1 MLTSSTDV
9 GKSMLTRALLAVY
22 RRNTTNV
29 PLRNYI
35 KAYMSVQVVVTTIE
49 SEASH
54 AIASSMQ

>member
-1 MLTSSTDV
+1 
-9 GKSMLTRALLAVY
+9 MLTRALLAVY